1 MTADKAYL
9 SRKNLHAVD
18 AVGGTAYVPFKSNSK
33 PGNGELWTRLY
44 HFFHLNRPAFLEHYH
59 RRSNVETTFHMV
71 KAKFGPAVRAKDPAA
86 MVNEVLLKLLCHNIA
101 VVVQAVYDLGL
112 TRF

>member
-1 MTADKAYL
+1 
-9 SRKNLHAVD
+9 
-18 AVGGTAYVPFKSNSK
+18 
-33 PGNGELWTRLY
+33 
-44 HFFHLNRPAFLEHYH
+44 
-59 RRSNVETTFHMV
+59 MV
-71 KAKFGPAVRAKDPAA
+71 KAKLGPAVRAKDPAA